1 AYSNVSVDTWSASWD
16 GADVSDVTIG
26 GNDTKLYTNFIFAGV
41 EFTSSMINA
50 TNMEKFHIDIW
61 TPDANVFK
69 VKLVDFGPNG
79 VYGGGDDAEHE
90 LG

>member
-1 AYSNVSVDTWSASWD
+1 
-16 GADVSDVTIG
+16 
-26 GNDTKLYTNFIFAGV
+26 
-41 EFTSSMINA
+41 MINA

-79 VYGGGDDAEHE
+79 AYGGGDD
-90 LG
+90 